1 MHFAVF
7 QNKEIKQLPN
17 KLDVV
22 YIGVQ
27 NGKLIYNVQKI
38 YSKQRGKC

>member
-7 QNKEIKQLPN
+7 QNKKVKQLPN
-17 KLDVV
+17 EQDVI

-38 YSKQRGKC
+38 SSKQ